1 MAEAVAWAVAV
12 GVAGLADIEEG
23 LVAKVVTVAEEGWLG
38 GSGRTSTIE
47 SSCRTLVG

>member
-1 MAEAVAWAVAV
+1 MAWAVAV

-23 LVAKVVTVAEEGWLG
+23 LVAMAVTVAEEGWLG
-38 GSGRTSTIE
+38 GSGRTSIFE